1 MESPDT
7 IVFPRCCGNWS
18 LTPIFQSLTPIFH
31 VPSIAPH
38 VGLRFSRLNLCTTR
52 QQQKGPRM
60 RASSLWGRK
69 LVSDPHFPEDWT
81 DVPAIIAT

>member
-18 LTPIFQSLTPIFH
+18 LTSIFQSLTPIFH

-38 VGLRFSRLNLCTTR
+38 VGLRFSRLNLMHYPPATKR
-52 QQQKGPRM
+52 PAYAG
-60 RASSLWGRK
+60 
-69 LVSDPHFPEDWT
+69 LVFMGQE
-81 DVPAIIAT
+81 IGL